1 MKPFAAM
8 VVWAT
13 ACVASAAP
21 VAGAL
26 PTQPRG
32 AAPIACVVTATNGG
46 TGAENASPT
55 ALVNVAAVRA
65 ELCP

>member
-1 MKPFAAM
+1 MRRLAMMLACSAAC
-8 VVWAT
+8 A
-13 ACVASAAP
+13 ASAAP

-32 AAPIACVVTATNGG
+32 AAPIACVVTATNGA

-55 ALVNVAAVRA
+55 ALANVAAVRA
-65 ELCP
+65 ELC